1 MIKFKLFYQFNNEGK
16 LLRVYRLGDKIL
28 LSINDDTD
36 PDNPAAL
43 DFEIPPREVAPLGRA
58 LVNAWEVIHPL
69 RGDDTPDPQSEPMAK
84 ETVLTEVMLYAILK
98 IDELAKELAAMPL
111 YIKTDE
117 WRERLQDLSKYLA
130 EAIK

>member
-36 PDNPAAL
+36 PDNPTAL
-43 DFEIPPREVAPLGRA
+43 DFDLPPREVAPLGRA

-117 WRERLQDLSKYLA
+117 WRERLQNLSNYLT